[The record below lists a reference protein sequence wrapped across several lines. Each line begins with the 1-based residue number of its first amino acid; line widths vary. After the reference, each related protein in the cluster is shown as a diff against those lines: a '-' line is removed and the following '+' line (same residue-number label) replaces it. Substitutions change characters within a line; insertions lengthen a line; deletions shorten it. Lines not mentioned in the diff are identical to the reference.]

1 MRPILAGT
9 LAAVLALAA
18 TGSVLA
24 AEPAFV
30 AFHLPWDPHSQT
42 SLARHI
48 GQIDIAA
55 PLWVTLRGPNAEVV
69 VEPDPKGAALLA
81 GRKGRPAVYPIVSNA
96 HDDVWDSASAQAAIL
111 DPATR
116 EAVLGRLARLAKTR
130 GFKGYIFDF
139 ESLTP
144 AALADYPV
152 FLAAAKTAFAP
163 ADVQVWSTAA
173 PGSDWPLPALAE
185 AGDAVVL
192 MAYDACW
199 ATSTPGPVAGQDW
212 LEAVLAQRLTGV
224 APQKVVIALGSYGY
238 DWPEDGAASPI
249 GADAA
254 IRLAARVGAKIIR
267 DPASRDPHF
276 SYTGSDGRR
285 HQVWYVDGR
294 AFALAR
300 DAAASLQ
307 PRAIALWRLG
317 LEDPALWTASPA
329 RSGLRAAPTGALPHP
344 CDPLRR

>member
-1 MRPILAGT
+1 MRTIVAGA

-18 TGSVLA
+18 AGSVLA
-24 AEPAFV
+24 AEPDFV

-81 GRKGRPAVYPIVSNA
+81 SRKGRPEVYPIVSNA

-116 EAVLGRLARLAKTR
+116 DAFLGRLARLARAR
-130 GFKGYIFDF
+130 GFGGYIFDL
-139 ESLTP
+139 ENLTP
-144 AALADYPV
+144 ATLAGYPA
-152 FLAAAKTAFAP
+152 FLAAAKTAFASTG
-163 ADVQVWSTAA
+163 VKVWSTAA

-212 LEAVLAQRLTGV
+212 LEAVLAQRLNGV
-224 APQKVVIALGSYGY
+224 DSKKVVIALGSYGY
-238 DWPEDGAASPI
+238 DWPEGGAGSPI

-254 IRLAARVGAKIIR
+254 IRLADRTGAKIIR
-267 DPASRDPHF
+267 DPVSRDPHF
-276 SYTGSDGRR
+276 SYTGPDGRR

-300 DAAASLQ
+300 GAAASLQ

-317 LEDPALWTASPA
+317 LEDPDLWTASPVRNA
-329 RSGLRAAPTGALPHP
+329 RPAPSTGALPHP